1 MKWIQVVVLL
11 LMCTGCWDMR
21 EINHLALVEMTAADM
36 DPKTKRI
43 TAYYQVLN
51 PTGTSSRQAGPA
63 KASVY
68 TYVVSEQNLGL
79 LTEKS
84 GTTMSRMLFTAHLQ
98 CYVFSERFARDGLLE
113 LVNYLELNTERRTNV
128 YAVVTDAP
136 IQNVME
142 SFTPL
147 DRVPGRNLRLL
158 MDWQAKTFGMTRKLT
173 QLEDI
178 VKGVPLSRPTIIPIL
193 HYNRSSPASQTD
205 RVDHINATEP
215 GFEISEGAVFI
226 RAKMVGKIDQ
236 HTKKMYY
243 VLNGDARRCLENIKV
258 NGAKVDLE
266 TRNIQV
272 KRKWGPKRLHI
283 TIRVNLRVLYNQ
295 QMSPLTLQNTHEI
308 EQAFNKTLVEQSN
321 QFVRLAKDNNW
332 DLLGIGDTK
341 QGRGKWRDFDVS
353 FEVSSKAVMFGNTRT
368 PYQ

>member
-1 MKWIQVVVLL
+1 MKGLQVAALL

-21 EINHLALVEMTAADM
+21 EINHLALVDMTAADI

-43 TAYYQVLN
+43 TAYYQVIN
-51 PTGTSSRQAGPA
+51 PTGISPRQSGPS

-68 TYVVSEQNLGL
+68 TYVVSEQNPGL
-79 LTEKS
+79 LTEKT
-84 GTTMSRMLFTAHLQ
+84 GTIMSRMLFTAHMQ
-98 CYVFSERFARDGLLE
+98 CYVFTERFAREGLLE
-113 LVNYLELNTERRTNV
+113 LINYLELNTDRRTNV

-142 SFTPL
+142 NFTPL

-158 MDWQAKTFGMTRKLT
+158 MDWQASTFGMSKKLT

-193 HYNRSSPASQTD
+193 HYYGSSPVTESD
-205 RVDHINATEP
+205 RAETIKATET
-215 GFEISEGAVFI
+215 GFQISGGAVFI
-226 RAKMVGKIDQ
+226 RAKMVGEIDQ

-243 VLNGDARRCLENIKV
+243 VLNGDARRCLESIKV
-258 NGAKVDLE
+258 NGVHVDLE

-272 KRKWGPKRLHI
+272 KRNWGPSRLHI
-283 TIRVNLRVLYNQ
+283 TIHVNLRVLYNQ
-295 QMSPLTLQNTHEI
+295 QMRPLTLQNTHEI
-308 EQAFNKTLVEQSN
+308 EQAFNRTLKEQSD
-321 QFVRLAKDNNW
+321 QFVRLAREKDW

-353 FEVSSKAVMFGNTRT
+353 FEVISKASLFGNTRT